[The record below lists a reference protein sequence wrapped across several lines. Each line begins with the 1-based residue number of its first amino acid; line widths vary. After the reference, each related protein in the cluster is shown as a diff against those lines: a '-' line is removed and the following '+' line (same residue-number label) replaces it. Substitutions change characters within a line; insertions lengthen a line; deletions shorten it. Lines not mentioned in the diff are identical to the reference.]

1 MPNKIQVQVSIERSV
16 AGDPTKELCDRFAR
30 RIQVALKAAGYRVVD
45 IKTTPVLEIAGESAD
60 TLGEKLDKES

>member
-1 MPNKIQVQVSIERSV
+1 MPNKIQVQVTIERSV

-30 RIQVALKAAGYRVVD
+30 RIKAVLKPAGYRVVD
-45 IKTTPVLEIAGESAD
+45 IKTTPVLDRAGERAD